1 MKKYFLLIAVLII
14 GGQFAVAQLTT
25 TPNGGNKK
33 AIVQEQIGLT
43 TVTID
48 YSRPGVKGREGK
60 IWGAL
65 VPFGFTDLGFGSSKA
80 APWRAGANENTTITF
95 SGNVKLNGK
104 DLAAGKYGFF
114 IAVGKEESIL
124 IFSKNNSS
132 WGSFF
137 YNENEDALRLTV
149 KQKVNDRSAEL
160 LSFEFLNQTANAAT
174 VALIWEKWQFAF
186 TVEAEILKTQVGI
199 FRDELRSPKGFTAS
213 AYIQAANWCATN
225 NTNLEE
231 AAQWA
236 EFAINGKYIG
246 EKNFNTLST
255 KARIVNMLGKKAEGD
270 LLIKEALTIGDVNQV
285 DAYASQLLATKNG
298 KEAAAIFKSNFKKF
312 PNQFVTS
319 SGMAKAL
326 SSEGD
331 FKQALKY
338 ANAAFTQA
346 QDAESK
352 LYASQIVEKLKAGK
366 DIN

>member
-104 DLAAGKYGFF
+104 ELAAGKYGFF

-199 FRDELRSPKGFTAS
+199 FRDELRSPKGFTSS
-213 AYIQAANWCATN
+213 AYMQAANWCATN

-246 EKNFNTLST
+246 EKNFNTLAT

-352 LYASQIVEKLKAGK
+352 LYATQIVEKLKAGK